1 MKQILLFVTLFV
13 ACFAIISSPEHSNII
28 KANLVTAEHDIYELE
43 KRIRVNEDR
52 ERTLKNQLR
61 IHYSDLKVAAN
72 PTARVQLERGIE
84 SILSELRVLRAAT
97 RKFIAKM
104 RDIANGIVGVER
116 NEIIRKLRIE
126 RRLETEPEM
135 KNVKIQRKAEKK
147 VKQIAKQAAKKY
159 GAIAAKNAGEKA
171 AKEAVKKYGDDK
183 QKIDME
189 KKKASRAIY
198 KKAYKAI
205 MSKVESATFGK
216 PLKEFKKKAA
226 DTVLTLTRKD
236 NIAVK
241 VDEKKKKES
250 VKKALTKVLNKKQ
263 LEEMKKQEKKE
274 EKKKEKVAEPPKNK
288 KSNEEKKQLEKVKE
302 AKKEITKQKDKI
314 KRQDIKMKKEM
325 EKQKLNE
332 GGLVAKKPAA
342 KKPTANKMN
351 PVRMNK
357 RQIERVIY
365 KANKGAKQIG
375 LKPLK
380 PQLTVRDPVPT
391 PFDKAKTVEQ
401 LEKDRDAEIARAKKM
416 GKNQKI
422 EPMEPEFADAIPP
435 EPISPIMGMEA
446 QKAYMSSL
454 FGMPVPP
461 YMGNNYFV
469 DPNEINAAY
478 NELLM

>member
-1 MKQILLFVTLFV
+1 MKQILLFVTLFA
-13 ACFAIISSPEHSNII
+13 ACFAIISSTEHSNII
-28 KANLVTAEHDIYELE
+28 KANLATAEHDILELE
-43 KRIRVNEDR
+43 KRIKVNEER

-61 IHYSDLKVAAN
+61 IHYGDLKVAAN

-104 RDIANGIVGVER
+104 RQIANGLVGVER

-135 KNVKIQRKAEKK
+135 KNLKIQRKTEKK

-171 AKEAVKKYGDDK
+171 AKEAAEKYGDDK

-189 KKKASRAIY
+189 KKKASRAVY
-198 KKAYKAI
+198 KNAYKAI
-205 MSKVESATFGK
+205 MSKVEAATFGK

-226 DTVLTLTRKD
+226 NTVLTLTRRE
-236 NIAVK
+236 NIHVK

-274 EKKKEKVAEPPKNK
+274 QKKAEKVAEPKEAK
-288 KSNEEKKQLEKVKE
+288 KSQEEKKQLDKVKE

-314 KRQDIKMKKEM
+314 KRQDIKMKKE
-325 EKQKLNE
+325 EKEQKLNE
-332 GGLVAKKPAA
+332 GGLVVKKPAA
-342 KKPTANKMN
+342 KKMN

-365 KANKGAKQIG
+365 KANKNAKQIG

-380 PQLTVRDPVPT
+380 PQLTIRDPVPT

-401 LEKDRDAEIARAKKM
+401 LEKDRDAEVARARKM
-416 GKNQKI
+416 RKNRKAK
-422 EPMEPEFADAIPP
+422 PMEPEFADSIPP
-435 EPISPIMGMEA
+435 EHIAPMMGMEA
-446 QKAYMSSL
+446 QRAYMSSL
-454 FGMPVPP
+454 FGGMPVPP